1 MELTYDTFISRLFD
15 MATHAGTP
23 LSGTFELTSRCTLDC
38 KMCYIHKKAS
48 DKAVR
53 EKEKPTE
60 WWLDLAKKA
69 QEAGTL
75 LLLLTGG
82 ECMLREDFE
91 EIYLACKKMGFLVTV
106 NTNATLIDEKKI
118 KLFKE
123 NPPQRVNITLY
134 GMSRETYGNLC
145 GVPEAFDKVLWAI
158 KSLKEA
164 GINLKINYTVTPYN
178 KDDVFGASDLAE
190 KLGVPIQTVTYLFPP
205 LRAYN
210 DNVGNCL
217 DCTANKCIGC
227 GENKNPQQT
236 TPYNCVADPTLASGI
251 WHPASC
257 EADRLAPEDAA
268 KVMFNLQK
276 HRLGD
281 EFDKFLEYKDKNKKT
296 PDYFD
301 DCEKEGERI
310 RCRAGSTTFWA
321 TWDGKMT
328 PCGMMVEPVA
338 EIGDDFTK
346 AWNHIR
352 KAREEI
358 ILPPQCTNCEFKH
371 NCDVCAA
378 VSYAET
384 GKFDGLPIYACEK
397 AKAYT
402 KLIQSEK

>member
-1 MELTYDTFISRLFD
+1 MELTYNAFISRLFD
-15 MATHAGTP
+15 RATHTGTP

-38 KMCYIHKKAS
+38 KMCYIHKKAT
-48 DKAVR
+48 DTAVR

-60 WWLDLAKKA
+60 WWLDLAEKA

-82 ECMLREDFE
+82 EPLLREDFD
-91 EIYLACKKMGFLVTV
+91 EIYLACKKMGFLVSI

-118 KLFKE
+118 EFFKE
-123 NPPQRVNITLY
+123 NPPQRINITLY

-145 GVPEAFDKVLWAI
+145 GVPDAFDKVVRAI
-158 KSLKEA
+158 KALKEA

-178 KDDVFGASDLAE
+178 ENDVISVSDFAVE
-190 KLGVPIQTVTYLFPP
+190 LGIPIQTVTYLFPP
-205 LRAYN
+205 LRACEN
-210 DNVGNCL
+210 
-217 DCTANKCIGC
+217 C
-227 GENKNPQQT
+227 GENTIASQT
-236 TPYNCVADPTLASGI
+236 QHSESRIPNSELTTRLSP
-251 WHPASC
+251 
-257 EADRLAPEDAA
+257 EAAA

-281 EFDKFLEYKDKNKKT
+281 AFDKFLEIKEKNKKT

-310 RCRAGSTTFWA
+310 GCRAGLTNYWV

-328 PCGMMVEPVA
+328 PCGMLVEPVS
-338 EIGDDFTK
+338 EIGDDFMK
-346 AWNHIR
+346 AWSQIR
-352 KAREEI
+352 KEREEI
-358 ILPPQCTNCEFKH
+358 ILPAECTNCEYKH
-371 NCDVCAA
+371 NCDICAA

-384 GKFDGLPIYACEK
+384 GRFDGLPTYACKK

-402 KLIQSEK
+402 KLVELQK